1 MPLSAEQQQMADE
14 TFALFDRDGNG
25 EIDAKELGRLLQRM
39 GQNPADAAKLLGQDD
54 ANRDGKI
61 NKAEYFQIFARVM
74 GAPLELSKDSLLQMF
89 KSYDKNGDGELTV
102 EEVRK
107 LILGLTSDKRI
118 STELVDELLANADK
132 SGNGKLNIEEF
143 ATFAAQNL
151 KL

>member
-1 MPLSAEQQQMADE
+1 MPLTTEQQKMADE

-25 EIDAKELGRLLQRM
+25 EIDAKELGRMLQRM

-61 NKAEYFQIFARVM
+61 NKAEYLQIFARVI
-74 GAPLELSKDSLLQMF
+74 GAPLELSKESLLQMF
-89 KSYDKNGDGELTV
+89 KSYDKNGDGELTT

-118 STELVDELLANADK
+118 STELVDDLLANADK

-143 ATFAAQNL
+143 ANFAAQNL